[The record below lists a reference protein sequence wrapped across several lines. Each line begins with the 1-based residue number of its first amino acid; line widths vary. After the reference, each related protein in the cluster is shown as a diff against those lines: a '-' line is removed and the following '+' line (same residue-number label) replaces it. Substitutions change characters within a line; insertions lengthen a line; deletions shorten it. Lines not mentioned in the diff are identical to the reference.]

1 MKRFLLCFVILAL
14 CVSMISRDEL
24 LAGIGNES
32 GEAEKTKENGIESMP
47 PETWYAS
54 NTETEESM
62 ILVDWSDFVRVNGM
76 SYNGMFE
83 NNTVDESLVGNK
95 IGEIMYHVK
104 SSYSSYEELD
114 AAQKRDFTAWLRPIG
129 CEIFEVKNDKDSI
142 AVLDNGKYYLY
153 TILDNASIPFEVFG
167 GEGYSL
173 PREEDKNRGVTI
185 NTFDQLCEAYGGA
198 ENMPSEILNRYSGD
212 AFSNITLI
220 IVELVSGWGGTD
232 YGISSVNKSG
242 EDLLVSAVQFDS
254 DGMGDCAMHYWTF
267 FIEIPKTDDKKV
279 RIDLNTVKPLEID
292 PALTSISSAEM
303 SNYIHYD
310 PAVDYSR
317 YEGKAVYNKGV
328 AEEIV
333 RSSGE
338 YGGYSAYVRFCPTNN
353 YWLVSLSSFGES
365 SAHIVDAVVRAAD
378 GRIISQLEIF
388 GCS

>member
-14 CVSMISRDEL
+14 CVSMISCDEL
-24 LAGIGNES
+24 LVGIGNES
-32 GEAEKTKENGIESMP
+32 GDAEKTKENGIESMP

-54 NTETEESM
+54 GTETEESM

-129 CEIFEVKNDKDSI
+129 CEIFEVKNDKNSI

-173 PREEDKNRGVTI
+173 PSEEDKNRGVTI

-198 ENMPSEILNRYSGD
+198 ENMPSKYYLDHRRACFGLGRHRLRYIL
-212 AFSNITLI
+212 
-220 IVELVSGWGGTD
+220 
-232 YGISSVNKSG
+232 
-242 EDLLVSAVQFDS
+242 
-254 DGMGDCAMHYWTF
+254 
-267 FIEIPKTDDKKV
+267 
-279 RIDLNTVKPLEID
+279 
-292 PALTSISSAEM
+292 
-303 SNYIHYD
+303 
-310 PAVDYSR
+310 
-317 YEGKAVYNKGV
+317 GK
-328 AEEIV
+328 
-333 RSSGE
+333 
-338 YGGYSAYVRFCPTNN
+338 
-353 YWLVSLSSFGES
+353 
-365 SAHIVDAVVRAAD
+365 
-378 GRIISQLEIF
+378 
-388 GCS
+388 